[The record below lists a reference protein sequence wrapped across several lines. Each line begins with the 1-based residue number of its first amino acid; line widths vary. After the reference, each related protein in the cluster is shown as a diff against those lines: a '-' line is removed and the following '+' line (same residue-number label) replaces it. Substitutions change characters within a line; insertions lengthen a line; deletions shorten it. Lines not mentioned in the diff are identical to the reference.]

1 MKIWCFGFKVENW
14 LFYLFWSLLINFIK
28 WGHWIK
34 IILTA
39 SNLTVILV
47 MIKVETKNLEEIDMH
62 NKIIKKSILLPHKQQ
77 RPNNQA

>member
-1 MKIWCFGFKVENW
+1 
-14 LFYLFWSLLINFIK
+14 
-28 WGHWIK
+28 
-34 IILTA
+34 
-39 SNLTVILV
+39 